1 MSKKTSKR
9 ILGLFA
15 ILIMMHHLA
24 QKTSA
29 FWIPDAYRQPG
40 LGAFVP
46 IGYPVVS
53 FFFFCSGYGLIKQL
67 RKKEDYMDGFL
78 IRRLNRLLL
87 VFVLTQIIFLLVRFA
102 FEAVDLPLNPYSWF
116 VYTILIL
123 YVGFFLI
130 YRKNRRTNLLF
141 MALWILGYSVVCHIL
156 VTGNWWINTAPVF
169 LLGIYAA
176 DHEEGAFLNRKV
188 RPVFRYVLTGL
199 VLTGSFLLAENA
211 THIGQFLKIGDYG
224 IINFSQLLL
233 QIIAASAFSLLVFWI
248 ASSIKED
255 TGNRALHAL
264 QNVLSFYGGM
274 TLEFY
279 LIHGLFVQLFSH
291 HFIYDSNPP
300 VLYIRNVALY
310 VLIVLALSTAAAF
323 LLKKVCDLLGD
334 FYKSSEGFRKFC
346 RDMKRFAVVLLLFFL
361 VITVVYSVYR
371 HSFLKEA
378 DQKREQYQNEWI
390 TYETAKGCNVAVYT
404 AGKGPCTLVFLGAEF
419 DTCPTLSLRVLT
431 DRLSDRYRCVIIDYP
446 GKGFSPDIDHER
458 SADFYADLIHD
469 TLQGA
474 GTEQNVILISHQISA
489 LYAYRYIEKYPEQIK
504 GFIGISALVP
514 ELATRFLNGNFGSV
528 AEYRWYLKR
537 ITRLN
542 GFLQKCLNLTGY
554 TALFQMPE
562 YEFLFYGSNLK
573 EYYPVMEDMFFLHY
587 QQAAHL
593 REQSNI
599 YDNCMAV
606 CDFHLPQDLPA
617 LFLLDHATK
626 ENEPYGLNW
635 ENEYKK
641 MITDSELQK
650 IEISSGDPYAVY
662 YRASYFA
669 DRIAEFA
676 ESLSF

>member
-1 MSKKTSKR
+1 MSKNISKR

-46 IGYPVVS
+46 IGYLIVS

-67 RKKEDYMDGFL
+67 REKEDYMNGFL

-130 YRKNRRTNLLF
+130 YRKNRRTDLLF

-211 THIGQFLKIGDYG
+211 AHIGQFLKIGDYG
-224 IINFSQLLL
+224 IINFCQLLL

-310 VLIVLALSTAAAF
+310 VLIVLTLSTAAAF
-323 LLKKVCDLLGD
+323 LLKKVCDLMGD
-334 FYKSSEGFRKFC
+334 FYRSSEGFRKFC

-371 HSFLKEA
+371 HSLLKET

-446 GKGFSPDIDHER
+446 GKGFSPDTDHAR
-458 SADFYADLIHD
+458 STDFYADLIHD
-469 TLQGA
+469 TLQSA
-474 GTEQNVILISHQISA
+474 GIGQNIILISHQISA
-489 LYAYRYIEKYPEQIK
+489 IYAYRYLEKYPEQVK
-504 GFIGISALVP
+504 GLVAISALVP
-514 ELATRFLNGNFGSV
+514 ELATRFLNGNFSSV
-528 AEYRWYLKR
+528 DEYRWYLKR

-573 EYYPVMEDMFFLHY
+573 EYYPVMEEMIFLHY

-626 ENEPYGLNW
+626 ENEPYGVNW
-635 ENEYKK
+635 ETEYKK

-650 IEISSGDPYAVY
+650 IEISSGDPYAIY